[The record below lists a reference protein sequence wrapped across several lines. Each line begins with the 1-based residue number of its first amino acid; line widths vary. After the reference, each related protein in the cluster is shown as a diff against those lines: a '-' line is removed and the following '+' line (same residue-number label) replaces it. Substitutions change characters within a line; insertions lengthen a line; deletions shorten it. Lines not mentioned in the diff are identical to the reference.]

1 MPEFNNEFR
10 IIAHRGAI
18 EHEPENTLLSFQKAI
33 ELGARLV
40 EFDVRLS
47 LDKEL
52 VIMHDKTVDRTTNG
66 TGVVGEMTL
75 SQLKKLNA
83 GKGQKIPTFEE
94 ALEFMKGKAK
104 PVIELKQT
112 NTEEPVLNLLSK
124 YGLMDDAFIVSF
136 NKNILK
142 QIRSFDKN
150 IKTCLIKIL
159 PINIVR
165 DSKECGANAVAINNY
180 LANRFFINTAHRNG
194 LFIFA
199 WTENNGDRCKKLASI
214 GLDGVVTNKP
224 DLLIG

>member
-1 MPEFNNEFR
+1 MPELNNEFR

-18 EHEPENTLLSFQKAI
+18 EHEPENTILSFQKAI
-33 ELGARLV
+33 DLGAKLV

-47 LDKEL
+47 LDNEL

-75 SQLKKLNA
+75 QQLKELNA

-94 ALEFMKGKAK
+94 VLDFMKGKVK
-104 PVIELKQT
+104 PVIELKEADT
-112 NTEEPVLNLLSK
+112 VEPVLNLLNK
-124 YGLMDDAFIVSF
+124 YKLMDEAFIVSF
-136 NKNILK
+136 KKSILK
-142 QIRSFDKN
+142 EIRSFDKN

-199 WTENNGDRCKKLASI
+199 WTENNSDRCKRLARI

-224 DLLIG
+224 DLLLS